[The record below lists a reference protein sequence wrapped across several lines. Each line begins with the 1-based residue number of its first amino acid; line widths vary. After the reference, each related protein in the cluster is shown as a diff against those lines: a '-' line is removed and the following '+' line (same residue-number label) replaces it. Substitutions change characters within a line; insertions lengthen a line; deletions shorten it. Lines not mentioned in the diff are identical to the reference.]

1 NTVSQTSSTPLIVN
15 GVVGE
20 SVTLTLKSPVEEKI
34 MSITWLHDGKSIIFI
49 EPNEALNRV
58 TDPKRKNRL
67 KVTKSYSLQLSNLTM
82 ADTGTYSAQI
92 TTLTSSLFTSYDLRI
107 FIHAELFTEYTAVP
121 GGIQKHRGE
130 RYFSQRAEPSHLSL
144 IQASSLHTGRLRNLQ
159 VVPHTK
165 WSKNR
170 TCEIHLT
177 CSVENPNDNILFRW
191 QVSGNTLQSEANLTI
206 SWDPKSF
213 DEETYTCIA
222 ENPVSNSSSS
232 VSVQSL
238 CKSVTNEKN
247 EHLDT
252 MWIVVAV
259 PSICIVVVIIVSL
272 FVCRKKIGFLSSY
285 LLSLLQGSRDLAFG
299 TSTRLCLVS
308 FNSLLSKPS
317 VLTVR
322 NLEYASFSPG
332 NTVYAQVT
340 HSNREME
347 IPKPVK
353 NNDSTTIYSEVQQ
366 SREKAHLFQDNC
378 PSQCHVSC

>member
-1 NTVSQTSSTPLIVN
+1 MPRTLTALRSPAPFSTAKSMIWLFQFLTLVFCLGPGNTVSQTSSTPLIVN

-107 FIHAELFTEYTAVP
+107 F
-121 GGIQKHRGE
+121 R
-130 RYFSQRAEPSHLSL
+130 
-144 IQASSLHTGRLRNLQ
+144 RLRNLQ

-213 DEETYTCIA
+213 DEETYTCVA
-222 ENPVSNSSSS
+222 ENPVSNSSFS

-259 PSICIVVVIIVSL
+259 PSIC
-272 FVCRKKIGFLSSY
+272 FF
-285 LLSLLQGSRDLAFG
+285 QF
-299 TSTRLCLVS
+299 STPQTQC
-308 FNSLLSKPS
+308 PAE
-317 VLTVR
+317 TVR

-353 NNDSTTIYSEVQQ
+353 NNDSTTIYSEVQ
-366 SREKAHLFQDNC
+366 
-378 PSQCHVSC
+378 

>member
-1 NTVSQTSSTPLIVN
+1 MPRTLTALRSPAPFSTAKSMIWLFQFLTLVFCLGPGNTVSQTSSTPLIVN

-107 FIHAELFTEYTAVP
+107 F
-121 GGIQKHRGE
+121 R
-130 RYFSQRAEPSHLSL
+130 
-144 IQASSLHTGRLRNLQ
+144 RLRNLQ

-206 SWDPKSF
+206 SWDPMSF
-213 DEETYTCIA
+213 DEETYTCVA
-222 ENPVSNSSSS
+222 ENPVSNSSFS

-272 FVCRKKIGFLSSY
+272 FVCRKKIGFF
-285 LLSLLQGSRDLAFG
+285 QF
-299 TSTRLCLVS
+299 STQQTQC
-308 FNSLLSKPS
+308 PAE
-317 VLTVR
+317 TVR

-347 IPKPVK
+347 ITKPVK